1 MKNNL
6 SLKNFIHRKHLE
18 KNSVKAFTKKYSKIL
33 VETRKDIFKPKKTLN
48 VLNKKYFSNFKFGEL
63 RKLKKF
69 KTIVLIGM
77 GGSILGSEAIYSF
90 LNKKIKKKLYFFD
103 DLNES
108 NIMFYK
114 KKEKLSNTLFIII
127 SKSGNTVETLSNT
140 FSLDLFKRRQKNIII
155 ISEKKNNLLFNLAKK
170 FNLFYIEHKNYI
182 GGRYSVLSE
191 VGVIPAYLMGINI
204 RRLRLEIA
212 DIFKIKNQKFL
223 KDSTI
228 KLASLMKKNKINNL
242 IFLNYSPELEKF
254 LYWLQ
259 QLIAE
264 SLGKNNKGFLP
275 VISSAPKD
283 HHSLLQLYLDGPK
296 DKIFNIFS
304 LEQKSNIKIKVENKI
319 NSKNILNN
327 YFLNKIKNT
336 QKKALINIF
345 IKKKIPFREFKIKT
359 RDEKVLGKLFSYF
372 MLETIIIGKLLNINP
387 FDQPAVEQVKI
398 ETKKILLKKLSKNN
412 F

>member
-1 MKNNL
+1 M
-6 SLKNFIHRKHLE
+6 
-18 KNSVKAFTKKYSKIL
+18 
-33 VETRKDIFKPKKTLN
+33 
-48 VLNKKYFSNFKFGEL
+48 NKKYFSNFKFGEL

-170 FNLFYIEHKNYI
+170 LNLFYIEHKNYI

-204 RRLRLEIA
+204 RRLKLEIA

-228 KLASLMKKNKINNL
+228 KLASLMKK
-242 IFLNYSPELEKF
+242 
-254 LYWLQ
+254 
-259 QLIAE
+259 
-264 SLGKNNKGFLP
+264 
-275 VISSAPKD
+275 
-283 HHSLLQLYLDGPK
+283 
-296 DKIFNIFS
+296 
-304 LEQKSNIKIKVENKI
+304 
-319 NSKNILNN
+319 
-327 YFLNKIKNT
+327 
-336 QKKALINIF
+336 
-345 IKKKIPFREFKIKT
+345 
-359 RDEKVLGKLFSYF
+359 
-372 MLETIIIGKLLNINP
+372 
-387 FDQPAVEQVKI
+387 
-398 ETKKILLKKLSKNN
+398 
-412 F
+412 